1 VRRAL
6 VPATV
11 ILLCAGVVA
20 LIVFGVLA
28 KSNDTSIDQAVA
40 AGKRP
45 AAPDQGR
52 RLATLDG
59 GRALALRDLRG
70 KVVVVNFWASWC
82 VPCEKE
88 APALE
93 RAQRRL
99 ARAGGTVLGVN
110 WNDAMPDARKFVRK
124 QGISYP
130 IVRDVGGGLAKSFGV
145 TGLPETFVVD
155 RSGRIASLQRFY
167 VNDRYLSRALAPLV
181 GSPS

>member
-1 VRRAL
+1 ML
-6 VPATV
+6 VPASV
-11 ILLCAGVVA
+11 IALCAALVA
-20 LIVFGVLA
+20 LIVFGVAA
-28 KSNDTSIDQAVA
+28 KSADKSIDQAVA
-40 AGKRP
+40 AGERP

-52 RLATLDG
+52 RLPALDG
-59 GRALALRDLRG
+59 PGRTALRDLRG

>member
-1 VRRAL
+1 MRRAL
-6 VPATV
+6 VPASV
-11 ILLCAGVVA
+11 IALCAALVA
-20 LIVFGVLA
+20 LIVFGVAA
-28 KSNDTSIDQAVA
+28 KSTDTSIDQAVA

-52 RLATLDG
+52 RLPPLG
-59 GRALALRDLRG
+59 GSRPLALRDLRG

-82 VPCEKE
+82 DPCRAE

-99 ARAGGTVLGVN
+99 ARSGGTVLGVN
-110 WNDAMPDARKFVRK
+110 WNDAIPDARRFAREFR
-124 QGISYP
+124 ISYP
-130 IVRDVGGGLAKSFGV
+130 VIRDVGGKLAKAYGV

-155 RSGRIASLQRFY
+155 RSGRVASLRRFA
-167 VNDRYLSRALAPLV
+167 VDARYLNKALAPLL